1 MQRPLWPESIY
12 LDTSALV
19 KVITKKQYHEHVDR
33 VLEHV
38 QAGTIRLYVSP
49 LLYVEALGHSRTEP
63 FDPGAE
69 ARLLA
74 TLDSPKVIQVEFSR
88 MVARLARGYCHDLRL
103 KPYDAIHLA
112 SAVAAEAT
120 VLMGCDPHFP
130 FDKVIGGVY
139 VSLPY
144 SLGGGD
150 LFTPPED

>member
-1 MQRPLWPESIY
+1 MERPLSPESIY

-19 KVITKKQYHEHVDR
+19 RVITKKQYHEQVAK
-33 VLEHV
+33 VLEQV
-38 QAGTIRLYVSP
+38 EAGTIRLYVSP

-63 FDPGAE
+63 FNPDAE

-74 TLDSPKVIQVEFSR
+74 TLDNPKVVLVEFSR
-88 MVARLARGYCHDLRL
+88 MVARLARGYCHNRRL

-112 SAVAAEAT
+112 SVVAAEAT
-120 VLMGCDPHFP
+120 VLMGCDPDFP
-130 FDKVIGGVY
+130 FDQMIDGVY

-144 SLGGGD
+144 SPGGGD